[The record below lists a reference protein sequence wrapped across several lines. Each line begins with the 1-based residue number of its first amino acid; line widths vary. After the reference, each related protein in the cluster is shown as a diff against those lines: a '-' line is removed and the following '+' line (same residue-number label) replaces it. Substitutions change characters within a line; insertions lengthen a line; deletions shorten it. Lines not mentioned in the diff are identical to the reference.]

1 MPPPFGAE
9 TRARIAAAV
18 RSLAR
23 PLRRATVPCA
33 VLAGAVAA
41 GQTVVAIREAVLSR
55 PLPYPDPAAVVQLEV
70 ERDPEDPRVAAGFGH
85 FVTIHEAALLREH
98 AALVAGFASWSET
111 WASVGSESGRPVRVV
126 RAHPGLLATLGVRPT
141 VGAPFFPEQYAAAA
155 ERPPAV
161 LLGHGLWRR
170 LGGSPETPV
179 PELTL
184 NAVPTPVAG
193 VMPADFFFPDP
204 DAAAWIPAP
213 DREPTPRNRGSA
225 QSLLGRLAP
234 GATPA
239 AAAAELTAILRNGG
253 ELRANERIRVT
264 RLAEVVTAGSRP
276 ALDLLL
282 LGALLL
288 TLTASVSV
296 TALRLSEM
304 LAQRV
309 AAATRRALGATWKDE
324 LRAALAR
331 VALRALLVAATAG
344 LLSSWLLLVS
354 RRVAGA
360 LLFPESWQL
369 SPASLGAGL
378 GLSVLAVALAEA
390 PAVLGA
396 LRHPAR
402 LVEQDPLAPGTR
414 LLAPSYLAFGTLAST
429 ALLIVALSFSLRAFD
444 LLRGLGSFPAEGLA
458 QLTVDFAGDE
468 RSPRHEERTAA
479 LERAAARLGAMPEVL
494 GVSYADALPDAMG
507 RIQFPASG
515 GFRPGAPVFSKI
527 RVGPGLLEVLG
538 VEVLAGRGLLRTDA
552 PPAEPVAV
560 VSRAFARREAGDSP
574 DRTPDRMPDR
584 MLDRTVGD
592 RGAEARVVGVAAEVL
607 RFPAQPAPP
616 AAYIPFAA
624 PTDDSFPI
632 PRAEIVARL
641 DRRVRP
647 EDTAAFARE
656 AALASPA
663 LRVLRAASVRDR
675 RARLLGGNLLAGALV
690 AFYAAVAALLAV
702 VSTMGLVL
710 ETAARRER
718 QLAIH
723 HAVGAPPDAIVL
735 ETARRS
741 GLAAGLGVA
750 LGVLGG
756 WLLLR
761 VVAGRLAWVETGEW
775 TLYAGPAALL
785 GITLL
790 LAGAATGLRA
800 LRRNPWA
807 ALRSL

>member
-9 TRARIAAAV
+9 SRAALAAAG
-18 RSLAR
+18 RRLAR
-23 PLRRATVPCA
+23 PLRRATVPAA

-55 PLPYPDPAAVVQLEV
+55 PLPYPDPAAVVRLEV
-70 ERDPEDPRVAAGFGH
+70 ERDPDDPRVAAGFGH
-85 FVTIHEAALLREH
+85 LVTIHETALLREH
-98 AALVAGFASWSET
+98 AALVGDFAAWSET
-111 WASVGSESGRPVRVV
+111 WTSVGSESGRPLRVV
-126 RAHPGLLATLGVRPT
+126 RAHPGLFAALGVRPT
-141 VGAPFFPEQYAAAA
+141 LGAPFFPEHYAAAA

-161 LLGHGLWRR
+161 LLGHRLWRG

-179 PELTL
+179 PEITELTL
-184 NAVPTPVAG
+184 NAVPTPVSG

-213 DREPTPRNRGSA
+213 DREPTRTNRGSA
-225 QSLLGRLAP
+225 QRLLGRLAP

-253 ELRANERIRVT
+253 ELRANEAVRVT
-264 RLAEVVTAGSRP
+264 RLAEVVTAGIRP

-331 VALRALLVAATAG
+331 VALRALLVAAAAG
-344 LLSSWLLLVS
+344 LLSSWLLFVS
-354 RRVAGA
+354 RGVAGA

-369 SPASLGAGL
+369 SPASVGAGL
-378 GLSVLAVALAEA
+378 GLSILAVTLAEA

-402 LVEQDPLAPGTR
+402 LVGRDPLAPGAR

-429 ALLIVALSFSLRAFD
+429 ALLIVALAFSLRAFD
-444 LLRGLGSFPAEGLA
+444 LLRGLGSFPAEGLT
-458 QLTVDFAGDE
+458 QLSVDFAGE
-468 RSPRHEERTAA
+468 ARSPRHEERTAA
-479 LERAAARLGAMPEVL
+479 LEQAAARLGAMPGVL

-507 RIQFPASG
+507 RVEFASG
-515 GFRPGAPVFSKI
+515 RGFRPGAPVFSKI
-527 RVGPGLLEVLG
+527 RIGPGLLEVLG
-538 VEVLAGRGLLRTDA
+538 VEVLAGRSLLRTDA

-574 DRTPDRMPDR
+574 QGMPDPA
-584 MLDRTVGD
+584 LNRTVGD

-616 AAYIPFAA
+616 AAYVPFAA
-624 PTDDSFPI
+624 PPPDAVPV

-647 EDTAAFARE
+647 EDTAALARE
-656 AALASPA
+656 AALAAPD
-663 LRVLRAASVRDR
+663 LRVLRAESVRNR

-690 AFYAAVAALLAV
+690 AFYAAVAALLAI
-702 VSTMGLVL
+702 VSTVGLVL

-723 HAVGAPPDAIVL
+723 HAVGAPPDAIVI

-741 GLAAGLGVA
+741 SLAAGLGVA

-785 GITLL
+785 GLTLL
-790 LAGAATGLRA
+790 LAAAATGLRA

>member
-1 MPPPFGAE
+1 MPTPFGPE
-9 TRARIAAAV
+9 SRATLAAAG
-18 RSLAR
+18 RRLAR

-98 AALVAGFASWSET
+98 AALVAGFAAWSET

-126 RAHPGLLATLGVRPT
+126 RAHPGLLSTLGVRPA
-141 VGAPFFPEQYAAAA
+141 VGAPFFPEHYAAAV

-179 PELTL
+179 AELTL
-184 NAVPTPVAG
+184 NAVPTPVSG

-204 DAAAWIPAP
+204 DAAAWTPAP

-225 QSLLGRLAP
+225 QRLLGRLAP

-253 ELRANERIRVT
+253 ELRANERVRVT

-344 LLSSWLLLVS
+344 LLSYWLLLVS

-369 SPASLGAGL
+369 SPASVGAGL

-402 LVEQDPLAPGTR
+402 LVGRDPLAPGTR

-458 QLTVDFAGDE
+458 QLTVDFAGE
-468 RSPRHEERTAA
+468 ARSPRHEERTAA
-479 LERAAARLGAMPEVL
+479 LERAAARLGALPEVL

-507 RIQFPASG
+507 RVQFRSGG
-515 GFRPGAPVFSKI
+515 GFRPGAPVFSEI

-560 VSRAFARREAGDSP
+560 VSRAFARREAGDSLNG
-574 DRTPDRMPDR
+574 
-584 MLDRTVGD
+584 MLDRTFGD
-592 RGAEARVVGVAAEVL
+592 RGSETRVVGVAAEVL

-616 AAYIPFAA
+616 AAYVPFAT
-624 PTDDSFPI
+624 PPPDSFPV

-663 LRVLRAASVRDR
+663 LRVLRAESVRNR

-702 VSTMGLVL
+702 VSTVGLVL